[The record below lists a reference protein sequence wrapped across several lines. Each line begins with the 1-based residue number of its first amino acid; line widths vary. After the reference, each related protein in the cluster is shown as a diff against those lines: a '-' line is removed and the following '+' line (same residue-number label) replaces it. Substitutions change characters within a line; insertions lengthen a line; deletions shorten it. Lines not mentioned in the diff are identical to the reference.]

1 MLTYKFGE
9 WKSRR
14 NTTSILYIQNIEV
27 AQVVQFES
35 KIQKYTSLVT
45 NKIVLKAFHLMK
57 NNLPTGVL

>member
-1 MLTYKFGE
+1 M
-9 WKSRR
+9 
-14 NTTSILYIQNIEV
+14 YIQNIEV